1 MARCIVCIEDDPE
14 VIELL
19 RLIVARHGFEFVEAR
34 GGTKGIELV
43 KQHLPDLVLLDLM
56 MPGLDGW
63 EVFDLLKG
71 DPQTNDIPIIVVTA
85 RAHFDERVAEM
96 RAANDGNL
104 LTKPFIP
111 QQLIDAIN
119 RVLNIT

>member
-1 MARCIVCIEDDPE
+1 MARCLVCIEDDSE

-19 RLIVARHGFEFVEAR
+19 RLIVARHGFDFIEAR

-43 KQHLPDLVLLDLM
+43 KKHMPDLVLLDLM

-63 EVFDLLKG
+63 EVFDLLKA
-71 DPQTNDIPIIVVTA
+71 DPQTKAIPIIVVTA

-111 QQLIDAIN
+111 QQLIDAIY
-119 RVLNIT
+119 RVLKIS

>member
-1 MARCIVCIEDDPE
+1 MPRCLVCIEDDPE

-19 RLIVARHGFEFVEAR
+19 RLIVARHGFEFIEAR
-34 GGTKGIELV
+34 GGTKGIEQV
-43 KQHLPDLVLLDLM
+43 KKHIPDLVLLDLM

-63 EVFDLLKG
+63 EVFDLLKN
-71 DPQTNDIPIIVVTA
+71 DPETKDIPIIVVTA

-119 RVLNIT
+119 RVLNIS

>member
-1 MARCIVCIEDDPE
+1 MARCLVCIEDDPE

-19 RLIVARHGFEFVEAR
+19 RLIVARQGFEFIEAR

-43 KQHLPDLVLLDLM
+43 KQHKPDLVLLDLM

-63 EVFDLLKG
+63 EVFDLLKS
-71 DPQTNDIPIIVVTA
+71 DPETKAIPIIVVTA

-111 QQLIDAIN
+111 QQLIDAIY